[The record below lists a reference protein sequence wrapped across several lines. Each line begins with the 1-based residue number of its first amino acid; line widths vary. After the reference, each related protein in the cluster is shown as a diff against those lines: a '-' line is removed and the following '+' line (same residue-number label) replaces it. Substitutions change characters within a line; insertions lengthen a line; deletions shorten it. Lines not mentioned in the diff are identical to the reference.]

1 MTKFKNKKVRIIISC
16 CLVAAILIS
25 GAFALLS
32 AYDSRVNRFT
42 SGTLSL
48 SLTEENW
55 DDTKAENLM
64 PMQKVTKDPR
74 IVNSNEENASAWVF
88 ASVKVP
94 STNVEF
100 ETTTSATDETTV
112 TKPSQTQ
119 IGADGTI
126 LANAGTYYDLFSL
139 RHNYEANDESETGYV
154 SSTTDSIGV
163 NPFWELVAVDT
174 TKRNQDNGYTI
185 YYYVYTKGALEGGAT
200 TELPLFDEVQLVN
213 IAKRP
218 QTSETTSAT
227 QKGDGSID
235 VQGCGIQQSG
245 IEDVYT
251 AWAIFANQNNGT
263 NSVSNFTFTNSGFSI
278 NDGVVQYAVGSG
290 T

>member
-1 MTKFKNKKVRIIISC
+1 MTKFKNKKARIIISC

-48 SLTEENW
+48 SLTEESW
-55 DDTKAENLM
+55 DDTRAENLM
-64 PMQKVTKDPR
+64 PMQKVAKDPR
-74 IVNSNEENASAWVF
+74 IVNSNEENTSAWVF

-100 ETTTSATDETTV
+100 ETTTTSAETATQ
-112 TKPSQTQ
+112 PSQTQ
-119 IGADGTI
+119 IGADCTV

-139 RHNYEANDESETGYV
+139 RHNYEANEASETGYI
-154 SSTTDSIGV
+154 SSSTDSIGV

-213 IAKRP
+213 IAKKP
-218 QTSETTSAT
+218 QLSTITNEN
-227 QKGDGSID
+227 QRGDGSID
-235 VQGCGIQQSG
+235 VRGCGIQQSG
-245 IEDVYT
+245 IDDVYT
-251 AWAIFANQNNGT
+251 AWAIFANQNSDTENIA
-263 NSVSNFTFTNSGFSI
+263 NYTFTNSGFSVS
-278 NDGVVQYAVGSG
+278 DGVVRYAVGSG